1 MIQLG
6 TVGITQRHSI
16 IEVRNK
22 VRFVAEAL
30 TDDSVL
36 ATRLATATSEMV
48 RVLVAQSIRPRL
60 EVSIKNSEQSF
71 ALVLSFYDEQRLP
84 RPSVLDRFFDRVDER
99 NRGDE
104 FLIRAVSLLGR
115 PRALS
120 DERINEIRE
129 FVQQKSRDALM
140 TEVQAKNLELE
151 SHRERLEQTVKKRT
165 AQLEDAMEGA
175 RAANEAKSQFLANMS
190 HELRTPM
197 NAIIGYTEML
207 VEDAEDLGQDDF
219 IPDLKKIHTAGKH
232 LLALINDILD
242 LSKIEAGKMELYCE
256 DFEVSSLLKEIA
268 STIHSLVEK
277 NSNQLELEYGD
288 GLGIMHSDLT
298 KVRQCLFNLLSN
310 ACKFTEKGT
319 ITLSA
324 DRIEAD
330 ADSMIRFRVA
340 DTGIGV
346 PPENL
351 EKLFQEFTQADA
363 STTRKYGGTG
373 LGLTI
378 TRKFCEMMGGAIRV
392 TSKTGEGTTFVIEL
406 PTQCKSETK
415 TGEEDL
421 PSSGQPSGSKDLGEN
436 HVLVIDDDE
445 TARDLL
451 RRTLEGKGYSVQ
463 LASEGREGIEL
474 ARQVRPSLITL
485 DVMMPGMDGWA
496 VLQELRAD
504 SELQD
509 VPVVMISLAENRQ
522 LGYSLGAVEYLSKP
536 VDRQALLKLV
546 GQYVDLSESPL
557 ALVVEDDAA
566 ARSTITRALHDAGW
580 EVVEAVNGE
589 KALKELDLARP
600 DVILLDLIMP
610 VMNGFEFLVE
620 LQKNSEHR
628 SIPVV
633 VVTAKDLTQE
643 ERDRLKGAATL
654 VLEKAALDLDELME
668 QIQSA
673 SSGLGKAGRDHSGV
687 ESRGF

>member
-84 RPSVLDRFFDRVDER
+84 RPSFLERFFDRVDER
-99 NRGDE
+99 NMGDE
-104 FLIRAVSLLGR
+104 FLIRAVSVLGR

-165 AQLEDAMEGA
+165 AQLEDAMQGA

-277 NSNQLELEYGD
+277 NANQLELEYGD
-288 GLGIMHSDLT
+288 ELGIMHSDLT

-378 TRKFCEMMGGAIRV
+378 TRKFCEMMGGTIRV
-392 TSKTGEGTTFVIEL
+392 TSKIGEGTTFVIDL
-406 PTQCKSETK
+406 PLKCKSETK

-421 PSSGQPSGSKDLGEN
+421 PSSGQPSASKDLGEN

-445 TARDLL
+445 AARDLL

-557 ALVVEDDAA
+557 ALVVDDDAA

-580 EVVEAVNGE
+580 EVVEAVNGA

-610 VMNGFEFLVE
+610 VMDGFEFLVE

-628 SIPVV
+628 SIPVI

-643 ERDRLKGAATL
+643 ERARLKGAAAL

-673 SSGLGKAGRDHSGV
+673 SSRLAKAGQDRSGA
-687 ESRGF
+687 EE